1 MMRPFAIAVV
11 LSGALFA
18 TVQAGGTPCAALH
31 QPRTVEGALKTEML
45 WVEALEKKDGD
56 ALACI
61 LSPSFVDTTWQ
72 NQLHSRG
79 EILADLPKRTP
90 AVIQLSNMEVRLVSN
105 GAVVHGISTLMR
117 SDGGLIGQ
125 VDFIDMFTYR
135 DGRWQAM
142 TAHET
147 LKH

>member
-1 MMRPFAIAVV
+1 VSEIYRPKGRAVGLNGSRV
-11 LSGALFA
+11 ACL
-18 TVQAGGTPCAALH
+18 AALR
-31 QPRTVEGALKTEML
+31 QPRIAEGALKTEML
-45 WVEALEKKDGD
+45 WVEALEKKDGN

-61 LSPSFVDTTWQ
+61 LAPSFMDTTWQ
-72 NQLHSRG
+72 NQLHSRA
-79 EILADLPKRTP
+79 EILASLPQRAP
-90 AVIQLSNMEVRLVSN
+90 AVIHLSNMEARFSAN
-105 GAVVHGISTLMR
+105 RAVVRGINTLMR

-125 VDFIDMFTYR
+125 VDFVDVFTYR